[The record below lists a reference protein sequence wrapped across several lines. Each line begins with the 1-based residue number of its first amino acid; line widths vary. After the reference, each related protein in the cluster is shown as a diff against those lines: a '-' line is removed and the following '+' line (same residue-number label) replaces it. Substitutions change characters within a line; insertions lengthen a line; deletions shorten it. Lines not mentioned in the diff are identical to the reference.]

1 MRDFMDVYNFQNL
14 TKGPTCFK
22 NPNKPSCID
31 LILTNRKKQFILF
44 ALIETGVSDLNKMV
58 VTVVKSYFRKL
69 EAKIIKYRSNKIS
82 AMIVLGNNYWKN

>member
-1 MRDFMDVYNFQNL
+1 MDVYNFQNL

-58 VTVVKSYFRKL
+58 
-69 EAKIIKYRSNKIS
+69 
-82 AMIVLGNNYWKN
+82 